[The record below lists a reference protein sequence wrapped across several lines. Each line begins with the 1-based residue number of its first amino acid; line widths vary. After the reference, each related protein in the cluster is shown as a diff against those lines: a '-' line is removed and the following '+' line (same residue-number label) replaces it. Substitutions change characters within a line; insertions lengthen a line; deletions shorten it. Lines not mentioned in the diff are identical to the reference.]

1 MRLIQI
7 TLSAMLVTLLAACSS
22 TPEKQP
28 ETGLAPGQSKLVF
41 EESAFDKVPTVEDWE
56 PALKAFKL
64 SCSKLTAKAEWQS
77 VCQVAQSTAVGQ
89 AETFFKSYFVPYR
102 AVAVSRGADQ
112 TIKITDE
119 GKMTGYYEPVLYGSR
134 QKKKPYVYP
143 LHTMPDDLITVK
155 LDELYPQLKGLRLR
169 GQVKGQ
175 TLVPYDTRA
184 QLSKRNLDQFAI
196 AWVEDPVDAFFL
208 QIQGSG
214 RIVLPDGSFM
224 RVGYGDVNGH
234 PYRGIGSYLVSQ
246 GYLKSHELSMQSIR
260 AWAKKNPRQLQTVL
274 NQNPSYVFFVERKD
288 QDPSQGPIGA
298 QGVPLT
304 DKGSVAVDRRYYE
317 MGWPIVV
324 DVEQTNPDMKFTQA
338 VVAQDTGG
346 AIRGPIRF
354 DFYWGSG
361 YDAGEAAGKQNSKV
375 KAWVLLPKGMQPPLK

>member
-1 MRLIQI
+1 MRLLKIS
-7 TLSAMLVTLLAACSS
+7 LSTALIALLAACSS

-41 EESAFDKVPTVEDWE
+41 EESTFEALPVVVDWE

-64 SCSKLTAKAEWQS
+64 SCEKLVQKADWKP
-77 VCQVAQSTAVGQ
+77 VCQIAQSTLAGQ
-89 AETFFKSYFVPYR
+89 AETFFKTYFVPYR
-102 AVAVSRGADQ
+102 AVSVSRSSDQ

-169 GQVKGQ
+169 GQIQGQ

-184 QLSKRNLDQFAI
+184 QLSKRNLDRFAI

-234 PYRGIGSYLVSQ
+234 PYRGIGSYLVSH

-260 AWAKKNPRQLQTVL
+260 AWAKKNPRQLQAVL

-324 DVEQTNPDMKFTQA
+324 NVEQVNPDMKFTRA

-375 KAWVLLPKGMQPPLK
+375 KAWILLPKGMQPPLK

>member
-41 EESAFDKVPTVEDWE
+41 EESAFDKVPNVEDWE

-112 TIKITDE
+112 TIKLTDE

-155 LDELYPQLKGLRLR
+155 LDEL
-169 GQVKGQ
+169 
-175 TLVPYDTRA
+175 
-184 QLSKRNLDQFAI
+184 
-196 AWVEDPVDAFFL
+196 
-208 QIQGSG
+208 
-214 RIVLPDGSFM
+214 
-224 RVGYGDVNGH
+224 
-234 PYRGIGSYLVSQ
+234 
-246 GYLKSHELSMQSIR
+246 
-260 AWAKKNPRQLQTVL
+260 
-274 NQNPSYVFFVERKD
+274 
-288 QDPSQGPIGA
+288 
-298 QGVPLT
+298 
-304 DKGSVAVDRRYYE
+304 
-317 MGWPIVV
+317 
-324 DVEQTNPDMKFTQA
+324 
-338 VVAQDTGG
+338 
-346 AIRGPIRF
+346 
-354 DFYWGSG
+354 
-361 YDAGEAAGKQNSKV
+361 
-375 KAWVLLPKGMQPPLK
+375 